1 MAPPLNWL
9 AFRDPVVPFRTMKRF
24 FAGFAFLLLS
34 PALAAPAAM
43 IDAERL
49 CFVFPQ
55 TLGGKHFA
63 QWIGFTV
70 IDEPSR
76 LVNHHT
82 KILPNGKA
90 GDTVCFEGEDFSV
103 LSEWTYN
110 VRIIESSYKQ
120 YCDYPVLHFVETNS
134 SKRLEGAPH
143 IRHEV
148 KGVTPELDV
157 PSRHCGSIQ
166 QTNGFKYQFIRY
178 LMNEKNPYYVHGFLS
193 GLPRD
198 FYRRIESKSG
208 DYYEV
213 DKIFF
218 TDTDDSYF
226 FIWKGKWG
234 EGFSQVSADEVVKH
248 NYNVIEQSYI
258 GD

>member
-1 MAPPLNWL
+1 
-9 AFRDPVVPFRTMKRF
+9 MKRF
-24 FAGFAFLLLS
+24 FAGFALFLLS
-34 PALAAPAAM
+34 PALAAPAAT
-43 IDAERL
+43 IDAEKL
-49 CFVFPQ
+49 CFVSPQ
-55 TLGGKHFA
+55 TLAGKHFA

-90 GDTVCFEGEDFSV
+90 GDTVCFEGEDFLV
-103 LSEWTYN
+103 GSEWTYN
-110 VRIIESSYKQ
+110 VRIIELSSKK
-120 YCDYPVLHFVETNS
+120 YCDYPVLRFVETDS
-134 SKRLEGAPH
+134 SKKLEGATH

-157 PSRHCGSIQ
+157 SSQHCGSIQ
-166 QTNGFKYQFIRY
+166 QTAGFKYQFIRY